1 MGGKCNPS
9 TTWYPQ
15 GFRAPLKWQSNC
27 SPLPKRTWGWGLKYD
42 SMLTLA
48 WPSHLPNCDL
58 KSSCCIYYYY
68 YIIDF
73 QHLLKKSGQEYEE
86 WLSTCGI
93 HFYTSSIVLQKR
105 INHLRSQCIL
115 PLRAPDVSSAFQNE
129 ESSLCPPGK
138 DRGRRGN
145 PDSQCRAHATEDVPK
160 RSCWATQG
168 RTIRKVDRA
177 EFCLHSVISNH
188 HLNSCLCLL

>member
-1 MGGKCNPS
+1 MGGKCSPS

-27 SPLPKRTWGWGLKYD
+27 FTPPFPAKEHEVEGWGMTL
-42 SMLTLA
+42 LTLA
-48 WPSHLPNCDL
+48 WPSFLPNCDL

-115 PLRAPDVSSAFQNE
+115 PLRARDVSSALHNE

-138 DRGRRGN
+138 GAQRGGGSTWFSVQSTCYRR
-145 PDSQCRAHATEDVPK
+145 CA
-160 RSCWATQG
+160 
-168 RTIRKVDRA
+168 
-177 EFCLHSVISNH
+177 
-188 HLNSCLCLL
+188 